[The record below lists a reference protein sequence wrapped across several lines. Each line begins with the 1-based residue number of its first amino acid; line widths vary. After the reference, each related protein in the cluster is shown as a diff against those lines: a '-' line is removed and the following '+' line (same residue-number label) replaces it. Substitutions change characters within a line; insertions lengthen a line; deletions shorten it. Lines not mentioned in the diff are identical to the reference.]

1 MYREHTRLLDTI
13 SIKKKSKLLE
23 VTGKQL
29 HISTINRLHINKMGN
44 QKLYKGSLQTI
55 ILKLLATN
63 DKMYGYEITQKV
75 KELTKGELKITEG
88 ALYPALHKLEADGL
102 LDVEVAKVGN
112 RLRKYYKL
120 TESGT
125 KETANKLEEMQEFLK
140 TMQHLVNPKFSFD

>member
-1 MYREHTRLLDTI
+1 
-13 SIKKKSKLLE
+13 
-23 VTGKQL
+23 
-29 HISTINRLHINKMGN
+29 MGN

-55 ILKLLATN
+55 ILKLLAQH

-88 ALYPALHKLEADGL
+88 ALYPALHKLEAEGL

-120 TESGT
+120 TETGT
-125 KETANKLEEMQEFLK
+125 AETVNRLAEMQEFLK
-140 TMQHLVNPKFSFD
+140 TMQHLVNPKFGLE